1 MCVRQTLGNKASVGI
16 RLTSLRQPHPTSSN
30 KHSLDTV
37 TLLYGVASKMPRF
50 VKDQLKITSKKASAT
65 LRKETPDHSID
76 KELAKSCN
84 YLLVSRETKA
94 FARMNSKGDTWK
106 VKGGNN
112 SQD

>member
-1 MCVRQTLGNKASVGI
+1 MYVRQAMGSKASVGI
-16 RLTSLRQPHPTSSN
+16 RLTFLRQPHPTSSN

-37 TLLYGVASKMPRF
+37 TLLYAVASKMPRF
-50 VKDQLKITSKKASAT
+50 VKDQLKITSKMTSAT
-65 LRKETPDHSID
+65 LREETPDHSID
-76 KELAKSCN
+76 KESAKSCN

-112 SQD
+112 SQN